1 MKTLQEALE
10 TFGGRNGIYVW
21 RQLSMFGITSFEDCT
36 ADRISEWVAHIR
48 AVVAPSTARTYT
60 AVLRATLNRYAST
73 GIVPCDEIDERLRVR
88 AEKSQ
93 KVYLTED
100 ELARLEAVEPRT
112 KKERYTKLAF
122 LISCKTGMRISDTSR
137 VSSENVVH
145 GYLTYVSQKTN
156 KEAKVPISDK
166 VIGWIEE
173 INGLGVSPNLA
184 NFELGIKRMCEKA
197 GVDEP
202 IKLFRAGREATAPK
216 WQFVTSHT
224 ARVTFCTI
232 MAQKGVPV
240 MDICTM
246 AGHSTPVMTE
256 RYIIRTAPILNDAAR
271 KFIES

>member
-1 MKTLQEALE
+1 MKSLQQALE

-21 RQLSMFGITSFEDCT
+21 KHLDAFGIHDFEDCT
-36 ADRISEWVAHIR
+36 SSALSEWVAYVKPR
-48 AVVAPSTARTYT
+48 VAPSTARLY
-60 AVLRATLNRYAST
+60 AATLAATLKRYVGD
-73 GIVPCDEIDERLRVR
+73 GIIPCDDIATPLRVR

-93 KVYLTED
+93 KVYLTEA
-100 ELARLEAVEPRT
+100 ELARLEEVKPRT
-112 KKERYTKLAF
+112 KKERFVKLAF
-122 LISCKTGMRISDTSR
+122 LISCKTGMRVSDTLR
-137 VSSENVVH
+137 VTSENVVH

-156 KEAKVPISDK
+156 KEAKVPVSAK
-166 VIGWIEE
+166 VMGWIDEL
-173 INGLGVSPNLA
+173 NGIGVSPNLS
-184 NFELGIKRMCEKA
+184 NYELAIKRMCEKA

-202 IKLFRAGREATAPK
+202 VKLFRAGREVSAPK
-216 WQFVTSHT
+216 WQFVSSHT

-256 RYIIRTAPILNDAAR
+256 RYIIRTAPILNEEAR